1 MICHSLYRF
10 GKFFRNSLAIRFRGG
25 PRNVACVMVVRM
37 AIPAQHSSPRPARS
51 TWSLPQLH
59 QWVVVPF
66 IVVLVTATAGRLLV
80 YSPGIAAQETEV
92 LLRLD
97 AARLGVLDAAALV
110 LHHAFSTP
118 GAFAI
123 IAVLTAWLGLVRR
136 CPWDAAGFV
145 VTAFSGWAAVG
156 MVKVAVGRPRPDSTA
171 FPEPLV
177 VVEGLTSF
185 PSGHAGAAL
194 AIAAAFCLAMRRSGL
209 APAVLVAGLG
219 TAVLVGLSRLYLGVH
234 YPVDVLASFPVAWAG
249 LAVGCGL
256 ANHLVPALA
265 YGFGW
270 RQEGAAWDDDV
281 DGDAAAAEES
291 VAEARPDTARMPVV
305 ARRTDHHAA

>member
-10 GKFFRNSLAIRFRGG
+10 GQFFPNSLANRARGN
-25 PRNVACVMVVRM
+25 PADVTCAMVVGM
-37 AIPAQHSSPRPARS
+37 AQPAQHSSPRPARS

-66 IVVLVTATAGRLLV
+66 IVVLATATVGRLLV

-92 LLRLD
+92 LHRLD
-97 AARLGVLDAAALV
+97 AARLGVLDALALV

-123 IAVLTAWLGLVRR
+123 IAALTAWLALARR
-136 CPWDAAGFV
+136 RPWDAAGFA
-145 VTAFSGWAAVG
+145 VTALAGWAAVG
-156 MVKVAVGRPRPDSTA
+156 MVQVAVGRPRPAAAAS
-171 FPEPLV
+171 PEPLV
-177 VVEGLTSF
+177 LVEGLTSF

-194 AIAAAFCLAMRRSGL
+194 AIAVAFGLAVRRSRL
-209 APAVLVAGLG
+209 ASTALVAGLV

-234 YPVDVLASFPVAWAG
+234 YPLDVLASFPVAWAG
-249 LAVGCGL
+249 VAVGCGL
-256 ANHLVPALA
+256 ANHLVPALV

-270 RQEGAAWDDDV
+270 RQEDAVWHDV
-281 DGDAAAAEES
+281 DQEP
-291 VAEARPDTARMPVV
+291 VAEGNPAETARPDTARVPVV
-305 ARRTDHHAA
+305 ARRADHRAA

>member
-10 GKFFRNSLAIRFRGG
+10 GELFPNSLAGRAFGDS
-25 PRNVACVMVVRM
+25 RNVACVMVVGM

-66 IVVLVTATAGRLLV
+66 IVVLVTATVGRLLV
-80 YSPGIAAQETEV
+80 YSPGVAAQETEV
-92 LLRLD
+92 LHRLD
-97 AARLGVLDAAALV
+97 AARLGVLDALALV

-123 IAVLTAWLGLVRR
+123 IAALTAWLALARR
-136 CPWDAAGFV
+136 RPWDAAGFA
-145 VTAFSGWAAVG
+145 VTALSGWAAVG

-177 VVEGLTSF
+177 LVDGITSF

-194 AIAAAFCLAMRRSGL
+194 AIAAAFCLAMRRSRS
-209 APAVLVAGLG
+209 ASAVLVAGLG

-234 YPVDVLASFPVAWAG
+234 YPLDVLASFPVAWAG

-270 RQEGAAWDDDV
+270 QQEDAAWHDV
-281 DGDAAAAEES
+281 EQGPAAEES
-291 VAEARPDTARMPVV
+291 PAEDARPDTARVPVV
-305 ARRTDHHAA
+305 ARRTDQHAA